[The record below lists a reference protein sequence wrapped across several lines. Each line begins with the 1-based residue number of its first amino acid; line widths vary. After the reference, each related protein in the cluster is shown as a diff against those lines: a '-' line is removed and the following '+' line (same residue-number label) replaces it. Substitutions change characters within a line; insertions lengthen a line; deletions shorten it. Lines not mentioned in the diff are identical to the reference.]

1 MLSTEAVPVAHIDIA
16 WENDLAVLVTYTP
29 AVLLVAS
36 RLVRS
41 PWRNIT
47 VACDCKLAWV
57 ATP

>member
-1 MLSTEAVPVAHIDIA
+1 MLSTQAVPVTHIDIA

-29 AVLLVAS
+29 AVLFVAS

-47 VACDCKLAWV
+47 VACGCKLA
-57 ATP
+57 